1 MSNLHEVNSESFDK
15 EVLKSEKPVLVEFG
29 AVWCQPCRILEP
41 VLEELAKEWGD
52 SVKVAKLD
60 VDEATQLTM
69 NYQVLSVP
77 TTMLFKNG
85 EVLERMVGYQPKDRI
100 SGKVMPHVQT
110 A

>member
-1 MSNLHEVNSESFDK
+1 MSNLQEVNSENFDG
-15 EVLKSEKPVLVEFG
+15 EVLKSDKPVLLEFG

-41 VLEELAKEWGD
+41 VLEELAGEWGE

-60 VDEATQLTM
+60 VDEATQITM

-85 EVLERMVGYQPKDRI
+85 EVLERMVGYQPKERI
-100 SGKVMPHVQT
+100 SGKVMPHLQT

>member
-69 NYQVLSVP
+69 NFQVLSVP

>member
-1 MSNLHEVNSESFDK
+1 MSDLQQVNSESFDK
-15 EVLKSEKPVLVEFG
+15 EVLKSQKPVLVEFG

-41 VLEELAKEWGD
+41 VLEELAKEWGET
-52 SVKVAKLD
+52 VKVAKLD

-85 EVLERMVGYQPKDRI
+85 EVLERMVGYQPKERI
-100 SGKVMPHVQT
+100 SGKVIPHLQT